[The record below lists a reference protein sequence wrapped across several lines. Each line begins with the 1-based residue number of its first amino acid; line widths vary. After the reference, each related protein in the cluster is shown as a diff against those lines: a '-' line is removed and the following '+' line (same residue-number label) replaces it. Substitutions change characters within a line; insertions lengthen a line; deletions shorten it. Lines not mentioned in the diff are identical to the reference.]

1 MYVCILCY
9 KVSAA
14 PQIADMQ
21 VAVLW
26 APSHIVS
33 VSLNGNI
40 NLFDPAT
47 PDPVRVLQAN
57 QVTYL
62 QYLLYVFYSTY
73 SMATKRC
80 LRLFRTCRC
89 QYRHCVC
96 ISLPC
101 LFSAVSQI
109 TSHSKVLFSN
119 LLFLCCG
126 VCTCRLG
133 GWRCV
138 PPQPCRPRFRGCHSV
153 HRQR

>member
-1 MYVCILCY
+1 MTGSFHMCMYVCILCY

-62 QYLLYVFYSTY
+62 HYLLYVFYILHGHQEMFMS
-73 SMATKRC
+73 
-80 LRLFRTCRC
+80 FPD
-89 QYRHCVC
+89 V
-96 ISLPC
+96 
-101 LFSAVSQI
+101 
-109 TSHSKVLFSN
+109 
-119 LLFLCCG
+119 
-126 VCTCRLG
+126 
-133 GWRCV
+133 
-138 PPQPCRPRFRGCHSV
+138 
-153 HRQR
+153 